1 MLHVAGSMGG
11 MEPIRIPNIR
21 FNSELASTII
31 ELERVR
37 ARLHQH
43 TRTDPPLYNDLRKL
57 FQNLSNIMSARI
69 EGNRTTVLD
78 ALQGVREGQSHD
90 EGVQEILNLEKASA
104 YIDEAVTEEFI
115 FTEMFIR
122 KLHALAV
129 SGLNREGDTTPG
141 SYRSTEVRI
150 AQTAHRPPGPESVP
164 ADMRELVEFMN
175 ESMSPQYHLL
185 QVAIVH
191 HRFVWIHPFGNGN
204 GRVSRLLTYAM
215 LVKLGFTS
223 ASGYRALNPTVVFGS
238 DRQAYYEH
246 LSIADSL
253 RDEDIEKWCLYVLHG
268 VASDMKNIL
277 DLSSSAFVLNE
288 LYGPALEKAYDE
300 ALLTGKEVAVL
311 LKIADSGEV
320 SAGDVKDLLPGSS
333 AVRSKQLKSLL
344 DRDLLYRPEGTRKYS
359 ARVWGN
365 DLSIHLVR
373 RLDELG
379 MLPSILRDGL

>member
-1 MLHVAGSMGG
+1 

>member
-1 MLHVAGSMGG
+1 

-43 TRTDPPLYNDLRKL
+43 TRTDPPLYDDLRKL

-115 FTEMFIR
+115 FAEMFIR
-122 KLHALAV
+122 ELHALAV
-129 SGLNREGDTTPG
+129 SGLDREDDTTPG

-150 AQTAHRPPGPESVP
+150 AQTAHRPPGPESVS

-300 ALLTGKEVAVL
+300 ALLTGKEAAVL

-365 DLSIHLVR
+365 DLSIHLVC

>member
-1 MLHVAGSMGG
+1 

-43 TRTDPPLYNDLRKL
+43 TRTDPPLYDDLRKL

-122 KLHALAV
+122 ELHALAV
-129 SGLNREGDTTPG
+129 SGLDRESDTTPG

-359 ARVWGN
+359 ARAWGN

>member
-1 MLHVAGSMGG
+1 

-43 TRTDPPLYNDLRKL
+43 TRTDPPLYDDLRKL

-129 SGLNREGDTTPG
+129 SGLNREDDTTPG

-359 ARVWGN
+359 ARAWGN

>member
-1 MLHVAGSMGG
+1 
-11 MEPIRIPNIR
+11 
-21 FNSELASTII
+21 
-31 ELERVR
+31 
-37 ARLHQH
+37 
-43 TRTDPPLYNDLRKL
+43 
-57 FQNLSNIMSARI
+57 
-69 EGNRTTVLD
+69 
-78 ALQGVREGQSHD
+78 
-90 EGVQEILNLEKASA
+90 
-104 YIDEAVTEEFI
+104 
-115 FTEMFIR
+115 MFIR
-122 KLHALAV
+122 ELHALAV

-150 AQTAHRPPGPESVP
+150 AQTAHHLPGPESVP

-300 ALLTGKEVAVL
+300 ALLTGKEAAVL

-359 ARVWGN
+359 ARAWGN

>member
-1 MLHVAGSMGG
+1 

-43 TRTDPPLYNDLRKL
+43 TRTDPPLYDDLRKL

-129 SGLNREGDTTPG
+129 SGLNREGDTTPS

-191 HRFVWIHPFGNGN
+191 HRFVWIHPFDNGN

-223 ASGYRALNPTVVFGS
+223 ASGYRALNPTVVFGA

-300 ALLTGKEVAVL
+300 ALLTGKEAAVL

-359 ARVWGN
+359 ARVWDN

>member
-1 MLHVAGSMGG
+1 

-311 LKIADSGEV
+311 LKIADSREV

>member
-1 MLHVAGSMGG
+1 

-175 ESMSPQYHLL
+175 ESMSSQYHLL